1 MGVLQFLASVH
12 RSVLPLVFPVLLGTS
27 VAACSAA
34 VDGNVADESGG
45 SGGSLQGGAG
55 GDGAGETNPSGGAS
69 AGGSTANGGTS
80 NGADASVNGSG
91 GAAGISGVTDAGTGP
106 DVIPTGVPTFAA
118 AGYSGIRVVS
128 RDLGKTWVEKVTSGG
143 GGDDPNLLRGIGCG
157 NGLCVAGGGSA
168 GATGRLITT
177 ADGKT
182 WKEFNTGDSGISDV
196 AYGNNI
202 WVGVS
207 GHYAVRSEDGYKWEV
222 HTDKGFLGFGGILR
236 KMTFAGGKFIAW
248 GDGGKR
254 VISTDGRSWQKLSS
268 GSEWRSLTFGN
279 GVFVAVGSNR
289 QTSTDGITWT
299 SAGSPGGNWVV
310 WTGKSF
316 VYGGS
321 DGNVYSSADGQTW
334 QSGKGFMVPQEN
346 VAFGAG
352 TFVSYGA
359 TSADGIKWLSSN
371 VPSAGITDVDF
382 AYLQAP

>member
-1 MGVLQFLASVH
+1 MGVLQFLTSVH
-12 RSVLPLVFPVLLGTS
+12 RSVLPLGILVLFSTS
-27 VAACSAA
+27 VAACSSPGEGA
-34 VDGNVADESGG
+34 VVDDTGG
-45 SGGSLQGGAG
+45 TGGAPEGGAG
-55 GDGAGETNPSGGAS
+55 GTTST
-69 AGGSTANGGTS
+69 GGSNNGGTSANNGGTS
-80 NGADASVNGSG
+80 NT
-91 GAAGISGVTDAGTGP
+91 TDAGTPSSGGSAGSTTVM
-106 DVIPTGVPTFAA
+106 DAGTATDAVPTGVPSFAA
-118 AGYSGIRVVS
+118 AGYSGIRIVS
-128 RDLGKTWVEKVTSGG
+128 RDLGKTWVDKVTSGG

-182 WKEFNTGDSGISDV
+182 WKEFNTGNAGISDV
-196 AYGNNI
+196 AYGNKI

-222 HTDKGFLGFGGILR
+222 NTDKGFLGFGGILR

-254 VISTDGRSWQKLSS
+254 VVSIDGRAWQKISS
-268 GSEWRSLTFGN
+268 GAEWRDLTFGN
-279 GVFVAVGSNR
+279 GVFVAVGSSR

-299 SAGSPGGNWVV
+299 SAGSPGGNWIV
-310 WTGKSF
+310 WTGKAF

-334 QSGKGFMVPQEN
+334 QSGKGFMVPQGN

-352 TFVSYGA
+352 AFVSYGA
-359 TSADGIKWLSSN
+359 TSTDGIKWLSSN
-371 VPSAGITDVDF
+371 APSAGITDVDF
-382 AYLQAP
+382 AYLQSP